1 MIFSQDAFQNK
12 HILVTGAS
20 SGIGRATAQQ
30 LAACGAKLTICGRD
44 EDRLDETLR
53 SLAGPAH
60 RPIVGSIGGLDDG
73 HDIMIRAA
81 EEVAPLDGV
90 FHAAGAVSVRQT
102 KLLNAGHVDA
112 MFSGSVDGALGI
124 AKACAKKN
132 VLVEGSSILFMSSV
146 AGSRGRSGMA
156 AYAASRA
163 ALGGLTR
170 ALAAELAHRKIRVNE
185 LIAGA
190 VETPM
195 HQSIIKNLDQNSQD
209 EYRDLHLLG
218 FGETIDIAYA
228 AMFLL
233 SDASRWVTGTSMIV
247 DGGYMAC

>member
-1 MIFSQDAFQNK
+1 MIFSEDALQGKRF
-12 HILVTGAS
+12 LVTGAS

-30 LAACGAKLTICGRD
+30 LAACGAKLVINGRD
-44 EDRLDETLR
+44 QERLNSTLM
-53 SLAGPAH
+53 SLLGTGHQALVAD
-60 RPIVGSIGGLDDG
+60 IGSLNNG
-73 HDIMIRAA
+73 HDLVMQAS
-81 EEVAPLDGV
+81 EYGGPLNGV
-90 FHAAGAVSVRQT
+90 FHAAGVVSVRQT
-102 KLLNAGHVDA
+102 KLLTDDHVESI
-112 MFSGSVDGALGI
+112 FSTSVSSALGI
-124 AKACAKKN
+124 AKACAKKKS
-132 VLVEGSSILFMSSV
+132 LAEEGSVLFISSV

-170 ALAAELAHRKIRVNE
+170 ALAAELAPRKIRVNE

-195 HQSIIKNLDQNSQD
+195 HESIVKNLDHDSQQ

-218 FGETIDIAYA
+218 FGEPTDVSQA
-228 AMFLL
+228 ALFLL
-233 SDASRWVTGTSMIV
+233 SDASRWVTGSSMVV